1 MANYNK
7 QFNFRNGVQVDNDN
21 LVVSPTGLVGIG
33 TTIPT
38 EALDVRG
45 GNAKIS
51 GFATAASLYSKLLE
65 VDGTAGV
72 TTITFTDAIGAGVS
86 ISSGIVTAAGTGIV
100 TFYGDARFL
109 EGMPTSQWIDIDAG
123 LGYTSIYAQGN
134 VGVGTVDPRF
144 TFQVGGNADNT
155 LAGFGTDSDGGVG
168 ICSSGNVL
176 ITGITTANKFIGIG
190 SDLTFLDADNIT
202 SGTVN
207 NDRLP
212 VLENS
217 KIPNDFVVT
226 GVITATTFS
235 GNVNAGLITAT
246 SGFTGNLTG
255 NVTGDVTGTASTALS
270 LSGTPNIIVGVLTAN
285 AVSASSFIGGIT
297 GDVTGN
303 LTGTATTATSL
314 TDTAEVDI
322 ADMTVGVTTIS
333 SFIGLGTDYLTG
345 RMAIGGNTNAG
356 SNDLFINRAF
366 DRNNTGITTTQVGN
380 ARVQLWSDLG
390 ESTVTIGTS
399 EATLGANG
407 QIRYGNRSSS
417 FPYSTP
423 DSLDFLNYGN
433 GSINY
438 YLQAGSDPGIGT
450 GGFHWH
456 NKDGRMM
463 SLTYDGNLG
472 IGLTDPTDR
481 LHVAGLSRFVGEAT
495 FTSNVTIDGILSVN
509 AANPITASLTGDV
522 TGDLAGNV
530 RAQSGISTFNDVHMT
545 SNVAIGVT
553 VDDTGNTPFRIGPNI
568 LDRFMVDSDGNVGI
582 RTDTI
587 TSEMELHVNGDIKAQ
602 HGLVVGPTLSPK
614 AGIDF
619 SSLVDVVDG
628 GASRATFAYMI
639 PPRLTTTQRNALTDA
654 LGGSLGND
662 EAGATIYNTTTN
674 KLQVWNGTIWND
686 CF

>member
-51 GFATAASLYSKLLE
+51 GFATATSLYSKFLE

-72 TTITFTDAIGAGVS
+72 TTVTFTDAIGAGVS
-86 ISSGIVTAAGTGIV
+86 ISSGIVTSSGSGIV

-109 EGMPTSQWIDIDAG
+109 QGMPTSQWIDIDAG

-202 SGTVN
+202 SGTVS

-217 KIPNDFVVT
+217 KIPSNFVVT

-235 GNVNAGLITAT
+235 GNVSAGLVTAT

-255 NVTGDVTGTASTALS
+255 DVTGDVVGTASTAQS
-270 LSGTPNIIVGVLTAN
+270 LTGTPNVIVGVLTAA

-297 GDVTGN
+297 GDVTGD
-303 LTGTATTATSL
+303 LVGTATTASSL
-314 TDTAEVDI
+314 TSDAVVNIDQ
-322 ADMTVGVTTIS
+322 AKVGLSTVETS
-333 SFIGLGTDYLTG
+333 IGIGTDYLTG
-345 RMAIGGNTNAG
+345 FVEIGGTRSG
-356 SNDLFINRAF
+356 SADLFINRAF
-366 DRNNTGITTTQVGN
+366 DRTNSGLTTTQGSDAKVK
-380 ARVQLWSDLG
+380 LWSDLG

-399 EATLGANG
+399 ESNIGANG
-407 QIRYGNRSSS
+407 QIRYGNRSFG

-463 SLTYDGNLG
+463 SLTYEGNLG

-509 AANPITASLTGDV
+509 AANPITANLTGDV
-522 TGDLAGNV
+522 TGDVVGNV

-587 TSEMELHVNGDIKAQ
+587 TNEIELHVNGDIKAQ

-619 SSLVDVVDG
+619 SSLVDVTDAG
-628 GASRATFAYMI
+628 TSRASIAYMI
-639 PPRLTTTQRNALTDA
+639 PPRLTTTQRNALTDVN
-654 LGGSLGND
+654 GGSLGND

-674 KLQVWNGTIWND
+674 KLQVWNGSIWND

>member
-51 GFATAASLYSKLLE
+51 GFATATSLYSKFLE

-123 LGYTSIYAQGN
+123 LGYTSIYAQRN

-202 SGTVN
+202 SGTVT

-226 GVITATTFS
+226 GVITASTFS

-303 LTGTATTATSL
+303 LTGTATTATAL
-314 TDTAEVDI
+314 TSDAVVDI
-322 ADMTVGVTTIS
+322 EQIKVGLATVDAR
-333 SFIGLGTDYLTG
+333 IGIGTDFKTG
-345 RMAIGGNTNAG
+345 IIEIGGSTLNTA
-356 SNDLFINRAF
+356 DLVINRAY
-366 DRNNTGITTTQVGN
+366 DRTNSGITTTDTIP
-380 ARVQLWSDLG
+380 ATIKLWSDFG
-390 ESTVTIGTS
+390 SSTITIGTS
-399 EATLGANG
+399 ESDTGANG
-407 QIRYGNRSSS
+407 QVRYGNRSIGS
-417 FPYSTP
+417 PYSTP
-423 DSLDFLNYGN
+423 ESLDLINYGDGN
-433 GSINY
+433 INY
-438 YLQAGSDPGIGT
+438 YLQAGGNPGIGT
-450 GGFHWH
+450 GAFHWH
-456 NKDGRMM
+456 NKQTRVM

-472 IGLTDPTDR
+472 IGLTDPTHR
-481 LHVAGLSRFVGEAT
+481 FHVAGTSRFVGVSS
-495 FTSNVTIDGILSVN
+495 FTSDVAIEGVLSVSEVT
-509 AANPITASLTGDV
+509 ANLTGNVTGDV
-522 TGDLAGNV
+522 EGNV

-553 VDDTGNTPFRIGPNI
+553 VDDTGNTPFRIGPNV

-587 TSEMELHVNGDIKAQ
+587 TNEMELHVNGDIKAQ
-602 HGLVVGPTLSPK
+602 HGLVVGPTLDPK

-628 GASRATFAYMI
+628 STSRATIAYMI
-639 PPRLTTTQRNALTDA
+639 PPRLTTTQRNALTDVN
-654 LGGSLGND
+654 GGSLGTN
-662 EAGATIYNTTTN
+662 EAGAMIYNTQTN
-674 KLQVWNGTIWND
+674 KLQVWNGSSWND